1 MIERLFMITEH
12 NIKLCCQFF
21 FTDCIL
27 SIREQIPE
35 YQSTMPFL
43 TNNDGIILCPDCVSR
58 TVEVEK
64 NHNRISIGSEHC
76 NVGNELKEIL
86 AKHEDDV

>member
-1 MIERLFMITEH
+1 MTKRL
-12 NIKLCCQFF
+12 
-21 FTDCIL
+21 
-27 SIREQIPE
+27 
-35 YQSTMPFL
+35 
-43 TNNDGIILCPDCVSR
+43 
-58 TVEVEK
+58 EK